1 MRTYLSPIGYN
12 TTSVTRVLLSRGIEA
27 GDTVVLLR
35 PASDTDN
42 GRGKEAITDVTR
54 MLEEIEP
61 DLSVEVE
68 RIPHEQFPT
77 AVLTCSNLLRAAE
90 GHVIVNLGGGARDI
104 LLPFTIAVLAHASQ
118 IDTALMFSDI
128 DGQVREWELPLLT
141 ADISRSTQETLE
153 RIANSDDSM
162 TVPQLDEQMSTAKST
177 ITRHVSLL
185 DESGLVQTWIDGKT
199 KHTQITLTGK
209 LLLDEI

>member
-35 PASDTDN
+35 PASDADN

-153 RIANSDDSM
+153 RIADNDDSV
-162 TVPQLDEQMSTAKST
+162 TVPQLDEQVSAAKST

-199 KHTQITLTGK
+199 KHAQITLTGK